1 MINKMIL
8 HLWIKSKIETL
19 EFRLNTGY
27 FYKKV
32 EDVYRAEGE
41 LRILKELYEDFD
53 FASIKKEDIEYHNK
67 I

>member
-1 MINKMIL
+1 MIL
-8 HLWIKSKIETL
+8 HLWISSKIDNL
-19 EFRLNTGY
+19 EFKLKVGY
-27 FYKKV
+27 FDNIQ
-32 EDVYRAEGE
+32 EAYRAEGE